1 VAEKHPLVSVIIP
14 TYNRERL
21 VCEAAASVLA
31 QSFQDFELIIADDGS
46 TDNTEKN
53 LERYTEKY
61 TRATRPRGPVPR
73 PLHGPVYEP
82 VYLKLRHSGMP
93 GLVRNKGS
101 QAARGRY
108 LAFLDSDDLWLPQKL
123 ELQMRLLQTDTG
135 NPLLCHTREKWLR
148 AGKEISQAG
157 QKHRREGDIFADA
170 LVKCVIGPSTLVVEK
185 AFFENHGGFREDLE
199 IAEDYELWLRMSF
212 TQPVLYVDKALT
224 IKRAAVRGPDEED
237 NLSAKYGHI
246 EIFRIKALRDLI
258 DKGFFSS
265 RTENHTE
272 NYAKNHAEN
281 YEENHTKNHTE
292 NYAKKEKLARE
303 ELARKCGIYAAGCRK
318 RGKTAEAA
326 EYEKL
331 ILLYSRNP

>member
-1 VAEKHPLVSVIIP
+1 VAEKTPLVSVIIP

-53 LERYTEKY
+53 LERYTGY
-61 TRATRPRGPVPR
+61 AAHTRAHWST
-73 PLHGPVYEP
+73 HGPHEP
-82 VYLKLRHSGMP
+82 VHGTVYLKLRHSGMP

-108 LAFLDSDDLWLPQKL
+108 LAFLDSDDLWLPEKL
-123 ELQMRLLQTDTG
+123 ELQMRLFQADTEP
-135 NPLLCHTREKWLR
+135 PLLCHTREKWLR
-148 AGKEISQAG
+148 GEKEISQAG

-199 IAEDYELWLRMSF
+199 IAEDYELWLRMTF
-212 TQPVLYVDKALT
+212 TQPVQYVDKALT
-224 IKRAAVRGPDEED
+224 IKRAGIKQAGVRGPDEEN
-237 NLSAKYGHI
+237 NLSEKYGHI
-246 EIFRIKALRDLI
+246 EIFRIRALRDLV

-265 RTENHTE
+265 
-272 NYAKNHAEN
+272 HA
-281 YEENHTKNHTE
+281 
-292 NYAKKEKLARE
+292 AKEKLARE
-303 ELARKCGIYAAGCRK
+303 ELARKCGIYACGCHK
-318 RGKTAEAA
+318 RGRPAEAA

-331 ILLYSRNP
+331 SLLYSPNPRTQAATDQLAPDQVTTA